1 MFCVVS
7 KTVAYVVFVFL
18 NLRLYV
24 CVFRRL
30 WSWSHVLFQG
40 LWSTLNNW
48 PKWEHLR
55 TMEARREICKQLH
68 LMIFGR
74 SSDDQTEKHHQR
86 LRHKPTMQKRRWERS
101 SAVFTLKAFQI
112 ANAMFVMRW
121 WADRKTA
128 SNLDSKATAPA
139 SCPRVEKCQVGWVN
153 GSFETKQIFDQSA
166 LSKIFVKKWSGSV
179 S

>member
-1 MFCVVS
+1 
-7 KTVAYVVFVFL
+7 
-18 NLRLYV
+18 
-24 CVFRRL
+24 
-30 WSWSHVLFQG
+30 
-40 LWSTLNNW
+40 
-48 PKWEHLR
+48 
-55 TMEARREICKQLH
+55 
-68 LMIFGR
+68 
-74 SSDDQTEKHHQR
+74 
-86 LRHKPTMQKRRWERS
+86 MQKRRWERS

-139 SCPRVEKCQVGWVN
+139 SCTRVEKCQVGWVN